1 MEWATTSTRR
11 GEGRGVTLTGFTDL
25 DRLIGELSEGTLVV
39 LASRPYVGKTS
50 LALSVASNVL
60 RREPETVYGVD
71 LGMREVRQAVAL
83 FSLQSSKQQVV
94 ERMVSILGRFP
105 VRDLHGGNIWA
116 EDWPRLLRTVAEV
129 SRSPLFL
136 SDSASTSVGN
146 MRAAL
151 TKLDGD
157 LRGTDVRLGLVV
169 VDHLGL
175 MLPQAGSEQ
184 EREERAAGV
193 LRSLKILARD
203 LRAPILVLA
212 QLSRGLERRYDKRP
226 LLSDFEP
233 YDPVD
238 QFADTVLFLYRDELY
253 ETETDDK
260 GVAEV
265 IVAKHRDGPT
275 GKVYLAFLESFER
288 FASLARR

>member
-1 MEWATTSTRR
+1 M
-11 GEGRGVTLTGFTDL
+11 TLTGFTDL
-25 DRLIGELSEGTLVV
+25 DRLTGGFADGTLVV

-50 LALSVASNVL
+50 LALSIVANVL
-60 RREPETVYGVD
+60 RREPETVFGAD
-71 LGMREVRQAVAL
+71 LGMREIRQAVAL
-83 FSLQSSKQQVV
+83 FSLQSSRDQVV

-105 VRDLHGGNIWA
+105 VRDLRGGNVWA

-136 SDSASTSVGN
+136 SDSAGATVGD
-146 MRAAL
+146 MRASL
-151 TKLDGD
+151 TGLDGD

-175 MLPQAGSEQ
+175 MLPHTGSEH

-193 LRSLKILARD
+193 LRGLKVLARD
-203 LRAPILVLA
+203 LRVPVLALA
-212 QLSRGLERRYDKRP
+212 QLPRGLERRHDKRP

-233 YDPVD
+233 WEPTEE
-238 QFADTVLFLYRDELY
+238 FADAVVFLYRDEFY
-253 ETETDDK
+253 DPDTDDK

-275 GKVYLAFLESFER
+275 GKVQLAFLESFGR
-288 FASLARR
+288 FASIARR